1 MIRAALALFL
11 VAAASVSAQTTNM
24 TVVPARTNALLGIDW
39 RYGRP
44 GVFVVTNAEPS
55 VTNVLAQRTITIN
68 GVSGS
73 PVSNLTFAVTG
84 DGGPAQGGV
93 SAEAATNIAV
103 WVSTQ
108 ATQGLV
114 SAEAAAANA
123 TNAALWAATQ
133 ATQAMTRVI
142 AVENAGWWTFYLV
155 TP

>member
-1 MIRAALALFL
+1 MMGKMRSAMAVAVLSVGI
-11 VAAASVSAQTTNM
+11 AAAQTNSASG
-24 TVVPARTNALLGIDW
+24 VDW

-103 WVSTQ
+103 WASTQ
-108 ATQGLV
+108 STQGLV